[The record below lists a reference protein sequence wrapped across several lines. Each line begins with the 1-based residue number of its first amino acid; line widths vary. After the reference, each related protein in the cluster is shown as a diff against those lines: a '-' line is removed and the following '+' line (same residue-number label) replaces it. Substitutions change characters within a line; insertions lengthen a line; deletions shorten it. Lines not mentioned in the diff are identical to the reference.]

1 MSWLL
6 DTNILSE
13 LRKGGRADEKVRC
26 WADRVR
32 GDPQW
37 ISVLSLGEIRKGIE
51 RIRRTDP
58 AQAGHLDDWLIN
70 LSVEYADVI
79 LPVCGRVADAW
90 GRLQVER
97 SLPVVDSLL
106 AATASV
112 HRLRIATRN
121 VEDFAGLGIKI
132 INPFSVQ
139 KADGP
144 KQ

>member
-13 LRKGGRADEKVRC
+13 LRKGNRADDNVKA

-32 GDPQW
+32 RDPQW

-51 RIRRTDP
+51 QIRQTDP
-58 AQAGHLDDWLIN
+58 KQAGHLDDWLLT
-70 LSVEYADVI
+70 LSGQYSDLI
-79 LPVCGRVADAW
+79 LPVCSRVADVW

-106 AATASV
+106 VATASV

-121 VEDFAGLGIKI
+121 VADFTGLGIEVVD
-132 INPFSVQ
+132 PFS
-139 KADGP
+139 G
-144 KQ
+144 